1 MKSNSNFNKSKK
13 NQIKK
18 MFDSISSKYDY
29 LNGIITFGNHSKWK
43 KEITEIAK
51 LNNPKKILD
60 VATGTADIAINLS
73 SIKNCRIYGI
83 DISERMI
90 KIAKQKVE
98 SQNLNKIISLEIGD
112 AENLKFSNNFFDI
125 LTIGFG
131 IRNFIDLDK
140 GLKESYRVLK
150 KSGYMI
156 ILETSLP
163 KKKFIKVI
171 YLIFSRVFIPIIGK
185 LFSNKKIMFTG
196 GFLNM
201 SRSEAKSIAE
211 SKGGKV
217 LGSISKK
224 LDYLVVGE
232 LKPTKR
238 KINQ

>member
-1 MKSNSNFNKSKK
+1 MKSNPILNTSKK

-18 MFDSISSKYDY
+18 MFDSISNEYDY

-43 KEITEIAK
+43 KEIAEIAK
-51 LNNPKKILD
+51 LKTPKKILD

-90 KIAKQKVE
+90 KIAKQKAE
-98 SQNLNKIISLEIGD
+98 RQNIYNNISLEIGD

-150 KSGYMI
+150 KSGYII

-163 KKKFIKVI
+163 KNIFIKGF
-171 YLIFSRVFIPIIGK
+171 YLTFSRVFIPIIGK
-185 LFSNKKIMFTG
+185 LFSNNPKAYKY
-196 GFLNM
+196 LQ
-201 SRSEAKSIAE
+201 E
-211 SKGGKV
+211 STEKFYSVKDV
-217 LGSISKK
+217 VKK
-224 LDYLVVGE
+224 LSYIGFREIETRSKLFGASTIYVA
-232 LKPTKR
+232 KK
-238 KINQ
+238 

>member
-1 MKSNSNFNKSKK
+1 MRSNPSKK

-51 LNNPKKILD
+51 FKNPKKILD

-90 KIAKQKVE
+90 KISKQKVE
-98 SQNLNKIISLEIGD
+98 SQNLNKNIFLEIGD

-150 KSGYMI
+150 KSGYII

-163 KKKFIKVI
+163 KNNFIKVF
-171 YLIFSRVFIPIIGK
+171 YLIFSRVYISIIGK
-185 LFSNKKIMFTG
+185 LFSNNPKAYKY
-196 GFLNM
+196 LQ
-201 SRSEAKSIAE
+201 E
-211 SKGGKV
+211 STEKFYSVKDIV
-217 LGSISKK
+217 DSCK
-224 LDYLVVGE
+224 YL
-232 LKPTKR
+232 
-238 KINQ
+238 